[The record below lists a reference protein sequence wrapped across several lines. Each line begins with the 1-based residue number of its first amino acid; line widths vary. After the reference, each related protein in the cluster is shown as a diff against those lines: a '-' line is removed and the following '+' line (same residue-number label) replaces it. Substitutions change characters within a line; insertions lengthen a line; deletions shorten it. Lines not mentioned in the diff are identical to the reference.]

1 MNFRLRTILLLL
13 LPCPLLAQQPPSTPS
28 TLQLDVTVNGR
39 NGKPIP
45 GLTQSNFTVLDNGA
59 TQQILNFHAVQ
70 MPSTDPPVQVILLID
85 TVNAPFTTVS
95 YERDQIAE
103 FLRKS
108 GPTLP
113 YPLSFVFFAN
123 TNTQMQHIP
132 SRSTD
137 ALLQELNSQVNGLR
151 TIGRNTGIYGAAE
164 RAQLSLSTLSQL
176 ATYEQKIP
184 GRKLL
189 IWVSPGWAYLSGVRI
204 YLTPRD
210 QNQLFS
216 AIVGLSDTLERARIT
231 LYSVDPLG
239 VAGSGFRAHFYQE
252 FLKGV
257 KAPKDAQNAN
267 LALQVLAQ
275 HTGGKVLN
283 LGNDIAGEI
292 ADCYNDASAFY
303 VLTIPRLP
311 ADSAITFH
319 SIQVNL
325 PDTSLKARTLFGY
338 YAQPQTPHQTAPPTA
353 AH

>member
-13 LPCPLLAQQPPSTPS
+13 LPCPLLAQQPPSTPP

-39 NGKPIP
+39 NGKPIS

-59 TQQILNFHAVQ
+59 TQHILNFHAVQ
-70 MPSTDPPVQVILLID
+70 TPSTDPPVQVILLID

-95 YERDQIAE
+95 FERDEIAK
-103 FLRKS
+103 FLRRS

-123 TNTQMQHIP
+123 TDTKMQHIP

-137 ALLQELNSQVNGLR
+137 ALLKELTTQVNGLR

-164 RAQLSLSTLSQL
+164 RAQLSLTTMSQL
-176 ATYEQKIP
+176 AAYEQKVP

-216 AIVGLSDTLERARIT
+216 AIVGISDALERARIT

-239 VAGSGFRAHFYQE
+239 VAGSGFRSNYYQE

-257 KAPKDAQNAN
+257 KASKDVQNGN

-275 HTGGKVLN
+275 HSGGKVLYA
-283 LGNDIAGEI
+283 GNDIAAEI
-292 ADCYNDASAFY
+292 AECFDDASAFY
-303 VLTIPRLP
+303 VLTVPRVP

-319 SIQVNL
+319 SIKVNL

-338 YAQPQTPHQTAPPTA
+338 YAEPSTAPPA
-353 AH
+353 DPH

>member
-1 MNFRLRTILLLL
+1 M
-13 LPCPLLAQQPPSTPS
+13 
-28 TLQLDVTVNGR
+28 QLDVTVNGR
-39 NGKPIP
+39 NGKPVP
-45 GLTQSNFTVLDNGA
+45 GLTQSNFTVLDNA
-59 TQQILNFHAVQ
+59 APQQILNFHAVQ

-123 TNTQMQHIP
+123 TNTKMQHVP
-132 SRSTD
+132 SRSTA
-137 ALLQELNSQVNGLR
+137 ALLDELNSQVNGLR

-176 ATYEQKIP
+176 ASYEQKAP

-216 AIVGLSDTLERARIT
+216 AIVGISDAMERARIT
-231 LYSVDPLG
+231 PYSVDPLG
-239 VAGSGFRAHFYQE
+239 VAGSGFRANYYQE

-257 KAPKDAQNAN
+257 KASKDVQNGN

-275 HTGGKVLN
+275 HSGGKVLYA
-283 LGNDIAGEI
+283 GNDIAAEI
-292 ADCYNDASAFY
+292 ADCFNDASAFY
-303 VLTIPRLP
+303 VLTVPRAP

-319 SIQVNL
+319 SLQVTL

-338 YAQPQTPHQTAPPTA
+338 YALPQADSPADPH
-353 AH
+353 